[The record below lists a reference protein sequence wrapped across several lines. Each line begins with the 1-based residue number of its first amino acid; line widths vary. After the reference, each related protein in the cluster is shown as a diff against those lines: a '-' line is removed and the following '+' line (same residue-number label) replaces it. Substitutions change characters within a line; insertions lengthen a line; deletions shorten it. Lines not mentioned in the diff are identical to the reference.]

1 MVDLTDIVYSTI
13 VVTAMTGIEFK
24 KLRESIG
31 LSQSQLAQRLDLYVR
46 TISKYENDDL
56 TIPKVTELALLYVV
70 QQAKQKERS

>member
-1 MVDLTDIVYSTI
+1 MTDIVYSTI
-13 VVTAMTGIEFK
+13 VVTAMIGIEFK

-56 TIPKVTELALLYVV
+56 TIPKVTELALRYVV
-70 QQAKQKERS
+70 QQTKQKERR